1 MNLLLSIVDDYLVV
15 YTLETIIDQNAHMV
29 SERMN
34 VTFGAQLGGGR
45 LQYCT
50 SHRCRDHGRR
60 NLFETNL
67 GNN

>member
-34 VTFGAQLGGGR
+34 VTFGF
-45 LQYCT
+45 
-50 SHRCRDHGRR
+50 RR
-60 NLFETNL
+60 AA
-67 GNN
+67 GWG